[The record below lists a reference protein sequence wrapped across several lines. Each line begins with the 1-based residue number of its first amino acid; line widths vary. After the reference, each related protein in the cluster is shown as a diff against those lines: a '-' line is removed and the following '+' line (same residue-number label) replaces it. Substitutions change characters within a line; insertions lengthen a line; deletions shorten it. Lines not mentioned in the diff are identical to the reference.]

1 MLGRRDAIKG
11 AVGTAML
18 GCLSPSLAW
27 ATFGPGPQ
35 SGTRGGVAKVDA
47 DGVLGS
53 HNCYLD
59 EKDSSG
65 NPYPT
70 GPQLYLCW
78 NAIPRDCAEIDVVLH
93 FHGWSQT
100 GQGMLLPEKVAMSGL
115 DLSGRSRPTLGIIP
129 RGTWKELTK
138 YAFPNMDNGG
148 AKRLIAR
155 AQEILFQGSGRDELG
170 FKRPA
175 LGRLIV
181 TAHSGGGAAL
191 SAVLKQMPNIDEMH
205 VFDAIYSPP
214 TQIVRWLKEK
224 LEKDQA
230 DLENS
235 VGKPMDAL
243 GAIRVINYSTEKSAD
258 VAVQIQKQIAA
269 ASPTVQRTLGPRYR
283 VDKVIASKIRR
294 DVPDGAVH
302 AQLPRLFG
310 PGLLADVGRSFD
322 DLTIQTG

>member
-1 MLGRRDAIKG
+1 MLARRNAIKG
-11 AVGTAML
+11 AASMAML
-18 GCLSPSLAW
+18 GCLNPSLAW
-27 ATFGPGPQ
+27 GALRQSAESGATGA
-35 SGTRGGVAKVDA
+35 VAKIDV
-47 DGVLGS
+47 DGVLRPQE
-53 HNCYLD
+53 CYLD
-59 EKDSSG
+59 EKDPSG
-65 NPYPT
+65 NPHPT

-78 NAIPRDCAEIDVVLH
+78 NTIPRDCAEIDIVLH

-100 GQGMLLPEKVAMSGL
+100 GPAMRLPEKVSMSGL

-138 YAFPNMDNGG
+138 YSFPDMENGG
-148 AKRLIAR
+148 ARRLIAR
-155 AQEILFQGSGRDELG
+155 AQEILSQDSGRDGLG
-170 FKRPA
+170 LKRPK

-191 SAVLKQMPNIDEMH
+191 SALLKQTPDIDEMH

-214 TQIVRWLKEK
+214 TRIVRWLKEK
-224 LEKDQA
+224 LEIDQA
-230 DLENS
+230 DLENNVDRS
-235 VGKPMDAL
+235 MDAL

-269 ASPTVQRTLGPRYR
+269 SSQTVQRTLGPRYR
-283 VDKVIASKIRR
+283 VDKVNLSKIRHE
-294 DVPDGAVH
+294 VPDGAVH

>member
-1 MLGRRDAIKG
+1 MLGRRNAIKG
-11 AVGTAML
+11 AVSTAAL
-18 GCLSPSLAW
+18 GCLKPSLAW
-27 ATFGPGPQ
+27 ADFRRTVD
-35 SGTRGGVAKVDA
+35 SGTAGAVGRIGA
-47 DGVLGS
+47 DGLLRP
-53 HNCYLD
+53 HECYLD
-59 EKDSSG
+59 ENDPSG

-70 GPQLYLCW
+70 GPRLYLCW
-78 NAIPRDCAEIDVVLH
+78 NAIPKDCAEIDVVLH

-100 GQGMLLPEKVAMSGL
+100 GPGMRLPEKVSMSGL

-138 YAFPNMDNGG
+138 YSFPDMENGG
-148 AKRLIAR
+148 ARRLIAR
-155 AQEILFQGSGRDELG
+155 AQEIVFQGSGRDALG
-170 FKRPA
+170 LTRPK

-191 SAVLKQMPNIDEMH
+191 SALLKQMPEIDEMH

-230 DLENS
+230 DLENNVARS
-235 VGKPMDAL
+235 MDAL
-243 GAIRVINYSTEKSAD
+243 GAIRVINFSTEKSAD
-258 VAVQIQKQIAA
+258 VAVQIQKQIAG
-269 ASPTVQRTLGPRYR
+269 SSRTVQSTLGPRYR
-283 VDKVIASKIRR
+283 VDKVNPSKIRHE
-294 DVPDGAVH
+294 VPDGAVH

-310 PGLLADVGRSFD
+310 PGLLADVARSFD